1 VMLPVAMPKG
11 KAVTLIF
18 NNKVMNLTARG
29 KTLEDGAIGQII
41 RVTNT
46 KSNQIV
52 MAEVINENTVRVAEQ
67 QTAMN

>member
-1 VMLPVAMPKG
+1 
-11 KAVTLIF
+11 VTY
-18 NNKVMNLTARG
+18 
-29 KTLEDGAIGQII
+29 
-41 RVTNT
+41 T